1 MSRDDLPGVV
11 LISVIVILFAM
22 NLHETV
28 VEIQCARNG
37 YPTARR
43 VSLTKIACFKVENGS
58 TVQR

>member
-1 MSRDDLPGVV
+1 MSRNDLPGVV